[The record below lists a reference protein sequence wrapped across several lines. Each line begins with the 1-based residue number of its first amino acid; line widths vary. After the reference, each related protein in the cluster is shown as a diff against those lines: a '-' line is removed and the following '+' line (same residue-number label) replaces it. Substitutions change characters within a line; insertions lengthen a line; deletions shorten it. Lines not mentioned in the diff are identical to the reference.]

1 MDSFTLP
8 ASQFGLIWDAF
19 FDRSPQNLLL
29 KGYLAVQFTGF
40 NPDNLPVALALDAK
54 YQNRLPDFIKQSAPA
69 DINKTVEFR
78 SDTGAYDPAGPRP
91 IKRMLVSIDNQ
102 TIELDKEHPVQSVN
116 VKISVLELIL
126 HPDKKLVYH
135 YDLQIIYVDGGKSPT
150 TTIRPALR
158 LFTSPERG
166 KNGGAAGRHPAR
178 RAGTE
183 DQRFS
188 FVEIQLEGEH
198 RALNFAL
205 HRQPQLEEAA

>member
-1 MDSFTLP
+1 
-8 ASQFGLIWDAF
+8 
-19 FDRSPQNLLL
+19 
-29 KGYLAVQFTGF
+29 
-40 NPDNLPVALALDAK
+40 DAK

-135 YDLQIIYVDGGKSPT
+135 YDLQIIYVDGGKKSYYDN
-150 TTIRPALR
+150 
-158 LFTSPERG
+158 TS
-166 KNGGAAGRHPAR
+166 
-178 RAGTE
+178 
-183 DQRFS
+183 S
-188 FVEIQLEGEH
+188 FEIIYV
-198 RALNFAL
+198 
-205 HRQPQLEEAA
+205 P

>member
-158 LFTSPERG
+158 LFTSLNGKEWRRG
-166 KNGGAAGRHPAR
+166 RAASSPAR
-178 RAGTE
+178 RNRGSA
-183 DQRFS
+183 F
-188 FVEIQLEGEH
+188 F
-198 RALNFAL
+198 FC
-205 HRQPQLEEAA
+205 